1 MWYFS
6 EEEKALQELCR
17 DFALNEL
24 APRAEHHDNEETFNI
39 EAFRKM
45 GEIGLL
51 GITADPKYGGSGLG
65 ATAATIVMEEL
76 GKACPASTLS
86 YLAHSILCV
95 NNIENN
101 ASEEQKQKYPK
112 LISENGLAAWE

>member
-17 DFALNEL
+17 DFAYNEL
-24 APRAEHHDNEETFNI
+24 APKAEQHDTNETFNI
-39 EAFRKM
+39 EAFKKM
-45 GEIGLL
+45 GQIGLL

-95 NNIENN
+95 NNIQNN
-101 ASEEQKQKYPK
+101 ASDEHKEKYD
-112 LISENGLAAWE
+112 SEL